1 MRVAVKPRSRKAVR
15 RQVQGLTAIAV
26 AEAKL
31 VLPSGEAPP
40 AKPRYVVAAHRR
52 RNWTCPGSVER

>member
-26 AEAKL
+26 AEAKFA
-31 VLPSGEAPP
+31 VPSSEAPP
-40 AKPRYVVAAHRR
+40 TKTRYVVAAHHRR
-52 RNWTCPGSVER
+52 SCDPMIP

>member
-1 MRVAVKPRSRKAVR
+1 MRDAVKPRSRKAVR

-52 RNWTCPGSVER
+52 RNI